1 MKKSLLLMVIL
12 FTGTCSPMLAQ
23 VYVFS
28 GIHQSYVRNEVVVGE
43 SPIYSWHVGGGVNL
57 YPTLDWKKTSI
68 NAEAAFI
75 EKGYDQHLGNQ
86 QFEFRFRYI
95 TGQATISYEA
105 LPFLSLKGGVNL
117 ALLFDTNKEKGTST
131 YQLFDFGL
139 VGGLGFL
146 ENKRFGFYTR
156 VVYGLSPMLK
166 YYNIDAMGN
175 FNGHIHDLKNTC
187 FMVGLRIN
195 IYDKKISLRN

>member
-1 MKKSLLLMVIL
+1 MLFFILLVSTPSTV
-12 FTGTCSPMLAQ
+12 FAQ

-28 GIHQSYVRNEVVVGE
+28 GAHQSYVRNDVLNGE
-43 SPIYSWHVGGGVNL
+43 SPIYSWHIGVGIKL
-57 YPTLDWKKTSI
+57 YPKLDWRRTSI
-68 NAEAAFI
+68 NAEIASI
-75 EKGYDQHLGNQ
+75 EKGYDQRLGNEE
-86 QFEFRFRYI
+86 FEFRFRYI
-95 TGQATISYEA
+95 TGQGTLSYEA
-105 LPFLSLKGGVNL
+105 LPFLSLKGAVNL
-117 ALLFDTNKEKGTST
+117 ALLFDTNVEKGTKT

-166 YYNIDAMGN
+166 YYDIDAMGN

-187 FMVGLRIN
+187 FMVGLHFN
-195 IYDKKISLRN
+195 IYGKKISLRN